1 MSVRASE
8 PSASGEPTARRMSM
22 RADASG
28 GGGGGSSRGSH
39 AANEPSIS
47 MQPPALDASP
57 FDLVAATEPLEYAR
71 VLEIYNR
78 RVEALNQYQEALMV
92 RARSHLQCRRH
103 WCTSRHSPHP
113 DDWFF
118 SHAPPPPA
126 QRYTALA
133 QPGQAPPLPA
143 HFRYYLGSCLRAAGD
158 DMTALEFFTQ
168 QIAIYQVHD

>member
-1 MSVRASE
+1 MSEKPARRMSVRAGE

-22 RADASG
+22 RADAS

-92 RARSHLQCRRH
+92 RGRNLCQCRRH
-103 WCTSRHSPHP
+103 SCIGHSPHP
-113 DDWFF
+113 DDWLFL
-118 SHAPPPPA
+118 H
-126 QRYTALA
+126 R
-133 QPGQAPPLPA
+133 PPLHRDTLRLPSPGRRLRCPHTFATTLARVCVRPA
-143 HFRYYLGSCLRAAGD
+143 
-158 DMTALEFFTQ
+158 TT
-168 QIAIYQVHD
+168 